1 MIPLEDTYADVLGKA
16 CRGLGLSLSEAARRA
31 GIPETL
37 AQATADGTFNEAAA
51 RSLAGVLGLQPDR
64 LAALGKGEYHP
75 EAVHLEGLKQYN
87 TPFQDMTVNSFLIW
101 DAATKRA
108 VAFDTGTD
116 CDGMLETL
124 RAEGLTLELILLTHS
139 HGDHIYDLDRL
150 KEKTHAPA
158 WIGEKELVDG
168 ARGFAAG
175 KTFALGN
182 LTIETRSTWGHSRG
196 GITYVVSGL
205 SKPVAVVGDALFAGS
220 MGGGGVSYD
229 AALKTNREAL
239 FTLPDET
246 VVCPGH
252 GPLTTIGEQKK
263 ANPFSPEY

>member
-31 GIPETL
+31 GLPETP
-37 AQATADGTFNEAAA
+37 AQTTLDGTFDEVMVKA
-51 RSLAGVLGLQPDR
+51 LAGVLGLHPDR
-64 LAALGKGEYHP
+64 LAALGKGTYHP
-75 EAVHLEGLKQYN
+75 QEVHLEGLKQYN
-87 TPFQDMTVNSFLIW
+87 TPFHDMTVNSFLLW
-101 DAATKRA
+101 DASTKRA

-116 CDGMLETL
+116 CDDMLETL
-124 RAEGLTLELILLTHS
+124 HAEGLTLELILLTHS

-150 KEKTHAPA
+150 KEKTQAPA
-158 WIGEKELVDG
+158 WIGEKEIVDG
-168 ARGFAAG
+168 ARGFGVG
-175 KTFALGN
+175 KVFTAGN
-182 LTIETRSTWGHSRG
+182 LKIETRSTWGHSSG

-220 MGGGGVSYD
+220 MGGGGVSYE

-252 GPLTTIGEQKK
+252 GPLTTIGEQKI
-263 ANPFSPEY
+263 ANPFFPEF